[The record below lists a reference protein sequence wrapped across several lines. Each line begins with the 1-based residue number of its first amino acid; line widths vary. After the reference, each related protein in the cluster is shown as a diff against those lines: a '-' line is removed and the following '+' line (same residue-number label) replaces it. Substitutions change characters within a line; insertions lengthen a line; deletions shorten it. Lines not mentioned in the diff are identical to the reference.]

1 MEIAGKDALVTG
13 GASGLGLATVQA
25 LTERG
30 ARVVTLDLPSSDGE
44 RVAQELEGGV
54 SFVSGD
60 VRSEADV
67 ERALEAAGDLRIL
80 VNCAGIG
87 PGARIVGREGPMPL
101 AEFQRVIDINL
112 VGTFNVLRLAAHRMA
127 QLEPANDERG
137 VIINTASV
145 AAYEGQVGQAAYS
158 ASKGGIVALT
168 ITAARDLADHLIRV
182 CTIAPG
188 TFDTPLLAR
197 PRRALPARSGAGDPP
212 PQAIRAAPGVRRSGL
227 PRHRQPDAE
236 RRDDPAGRCP
246 PDGSPLD
253 RDLQA
258 TGDPRGSRRLIGTP
272 GDPPVLLRATSGSAA
287 SWQRTK
293 RSAVRSQHR
302 TAAT

>member
-188 TFDTPLLAR
+188 TFDTPLLAGLDER
-197 PRRALPARSGAGDPP
+197 FRHALAQQIPHPKRLGQPREYADLACHVIVNQMLNGETIRLDGALRM
-212 PQAIRAAPGVRRSGL
+212 APR
-227 PRHRQPDAE
+227 
-236 RRDDPAGRCP
+236 
-246 PDGSPLD
+246 
-253 RDLQA
+253 
-258 TGDPRGSRRLIGTP
+258 
-272 GDPPVLLRATSGSAA
+272 
-287 SWQRTK
+287 
-293 RSAVRSQHR
+293 
-302 TAAT
+302 